1 MIQTRKKITTWLAT
15 VLTTETSKKLILYI
29 GLIIGIATYLFW
41 EDLKN
46 LGFKVFYIGNAIFI
60 FSLCLY
66 LFLTDTKSFIKYI
79 IFCLSLNNLCDELFF
94 DPTKMGINEI
104 FIALTVL
111 IFAII
116 RNKNAKRP

>member
-1 MIQTRKKITTWLAT
+1 MIQTKKKITTWLAT

-79 IFCLSLNNLCDELFF
+79 LFCLSLNNLCDELFF

>member
-1 MIQTRKKITTWLAT
+1 MIQTMKKITTWLAT

-41 EDLKN
+41 ENLKN

-79 IFCLSLNNLCDELFF
+79 LFCLSLNNLCDELFF
-94 DPTKMGINEI
+94 DPTKMGMNEI

>member
-41 EDLKN
+41 ENLKN

-79 IFCLSLNNLCDELFF
+79 LFCLSLNNLCDELFF
-94 DPTKMGINEI
+94 DPTKMGMNEI

>member
-1 MIQTRKKITTWLAT
+1 MIQTKKKITTWLAT

-79 IFCLSLNNLCDELFF
+79 LFCLSLNNLCDELFF
-94 DPTKMGINEI
+94 DPTKMGMNEI

>member
-41 EDLKN
+41 ENLKN

-79 IFCLSLNNLCDELFF
+79 LFCLSLNNLCDELFF

>member
-41 EDLKN
+41 EDLKD

-79 IFCLSLNNLCDELFF
+79 LFCLSLNNLCDELFF